1 MDITELGYQVKIHR
15 EELNISQQDLA
26 DKIGNG
32 VNRSNIAHLEQG
44 RKLPHDIKT
53 LELICANVSL
63 PKPIWE
69 DFLDIQSLKRL
80 NFERS
85 LVELFGESASTS
97 NLDKI
102 IIKVIDDK
110 INHLFS
116 ANLTPE
122 QLYDCLNSI
131 IVYYGVIPLSKY
143 FFQRYFSKESF
154 KSQESFDVSINKFQ
168 KEAIRLFSSIN
179 EAYMELNSSVE
190 EKFNHLLE
198 PIKNRD
204 TDNYTKR
211 TEWDKIDKIPN
222 EKLPY
227 LGYIA
232 ADKVKKEENE
242 RRELSDFLIE
252 VASKKEKG
260 ELNLETYG
268 IKKRKRMDSLLR
280 KFNSTIE
287 NGIFSPL
294 FNPDIETLKREAD
307 YISPEKVEDYDLM
320 EKTQITAYHNLS
332 NYLSADHLDVYVA
345 TSMRNYADFVSVNQ
359 FVETLFSHSDLRQLK
374 LRYFNPTQS
383 WIEDR
388 VAKGLVEALML
399 KRADICIYMAQK
411 EDTFGKDS
419 EASVTL
425 GQGKPVIV
433 YVPKLHD
440 PISGIDSE
448 NFGRMERNELINELK
463 KSGTDIEDIDELE
476 DIEALHSTLLHKKLE
491 KLDHKDFR
499 RIVKTIWADFDIEGE
514 FEKRLSEEDRSIMKR
529 WLKDVLSDK
538 NANVPDGQLINL
550 KNIIV
555 ASTMRFERRAKVFRE
570 VHPLA
575 LQVILSTGV
584 LNGILVV
591 RSINSCAKLVNDL
604 LENNLELELQVDDKN
619 YKLIEKNTLS
629 TIRVISKHRLISNSF
644 KTFYKRGK

>member
-1 MDITELGYQVKIHR
+1 MDINELGHQVKIHR
-15 EELNISQQDLA
+15 EQLNISQKDLA

-44 RKLPHDIKT
+44 RKLPYDLKI
-53 LELICANVSL
+53 LELICSTVHL
-63 PKPIWE
+63 PKPIWQ
-69 DFLDIQSLKRL
+69 DFINVQSVNRL
-80 NFERS
+80 NFEKILS
-85 LVELFGESASTS
+85 ELSGEKATTS
-97 NLDKI
+97 QLDEV

-110 INHLFS
+110 IDHLFS
-116 ANLTPE
+116 ANLTPD
-122 QLYDCLNSI
+122 QSYDCLNSV
-131 IVYYGVIPLSKY
+131 IVYYGFTSLSRW
-143 FFQRYFSKESF
+143 FFQRYFSKDSF
-154 KSQESFDVSINKFQ
+154 KSLELFENSVVKFQ

-179 EAYMELNSSVE
+179 EAYISLNSASE
-190 EKFNHLLE
+190 IKFKHLLE
-198 PIKNRD
+198 PITPKN
-204 TDNYTKR
+204 TDNYTNR

-222 EKLPY
+222 EELPF

-232 ADKVKKEENE
+232 ASKVKKEEKE
-242 RRELSDFLIE
+242 RKELSSFLLDI
-252 VASKKEKG
+252 ASKKEKD
-260 ELNLETYG
+260 EYNLEDYG

-287 NGIFSPL
+287 NGLFSPL
-294 FNPDIETLKREAD
+294 FNPDIETLKSEAE
-307 YISPEKVEDYDLM
+307 YISPDKIENYDLM
-320 EKTQITAYHNLS
+320 EKTQKRAYHNLS

-359 FVETLFSHSDLRQLK
+359 FVESLFSHADLRQLK

-433 YVPKLHD
+433 YVPKLFD
-440 PISGIDSE
+440 ENSNIDSE
-448 NFGRMERNELINELK
+448 IFGRMERNELISELK
-463 KSGTDIEDIDELE
+463 KLDAKMDEIDELE

-491 KLDHKDFR
+491 ILNEKDYV
-499 RIVKTIWADFDIEGE
+499 RIVRNHWADFDIEGE
-514 FEKRLSEEDRSIMKR
+514 FEKRLKDEDRSVMKR
-529 WLKDVLSDK
+529 WLKEVIDDSTDS
-538 NANVPDGQLINL
+538 VPNNQIENL
-550 KNIIV
+550 KNILV
-555 ASTMRFERRAKVFRE
+555 ATTMRFERRAKVFRE

-575 LQVILSTGV
+575 LQVILSSGV

-591 RSINSCAKLVNDL
+591 RSINSCAKLVNAL
-604 LENNLELELQVDDKN
+604 LENKLELELQADEKN

-629 TIRVISKHRLISNSF
+629 TIRVISKHKLISNSF
-644 KTFYKRGK
+644 KVFYRREN

>member
-1 MDITELGYQVKIHR
+1 MDIKELGFQVKIHR
-15 EELNISQQDLA
+15 EQLNISQKDLA
-26 DKIGNG
+26 EKIGQG
-32 VNRSNIAHLEQG
+32 TNRSNIAHLEQG
-44 RKLPHDIKT
+44 RKLPYDLKI
-53 LELICANVSL
+53 LELICNSINL
-63 PKPIWE
+63 PKPIWQ
-69 DFLDIQSLKRL
+69 DFINVQSVNRL
-80 NFERS
+80 NFEKS
-85 LVELFGESASTS
+85 LSELSGENATTS
-97 NLDKI
+97 NLDNI
-102 IIKVIDDK
+102 IIKVIDDE
-110 INHLFS
+110 IDHLFT

-122 QLYDCLNSI
+122 QSYDCLNSV
-131 IVYYGVIPLSKY
+131 IVYYGFTPLSKY
-143 FFQRYFSKESF
+143 FFQRYLSKDSF
-154 KSQESFDVSINKFQ
+154 KSQKSFETSVVKFQ

-179 EAYMELNSSVE
+179 EAYITLNLSDKT
-190 EKFNHLLE
+190 KFDQLLE
-198 PIKNRD
+198 PIKAKN
-204 TDNYTKR
+204 TDNYTVR

-222 EKLPY
+222 EELPY

-232 ADKVKKEENE
+232 ASEVKKEEKE
-242 RRELSDFLIE
+242 RKELSKFLLEI
-252 VASKKEKG
+252 ALKKERQEFKM
-260 ELNLETYG
+260 EDCG

-287 NGIFSPL
+287 NGLFSPL
-294 FNPDIETLKREAD
+294 FDPDVETLRREAE
-307 YISPEKVEDYDLM
+307 YISPEKNENYELM
-320 EKTQITAYHNLS
+320 EKTQKTAYHNLS

-433 YVPKLHD
+433 YVPKLFD
-440 PISGIDSE
+440 RNSAIDSE
-448 NFGRMERNELINELK
+448 IFGRMERNELINEIK
-463 KSGTDIEDIDELE
+463 KIDENIDDIDELE
-476 DIEALHSTLLHKKLE
+476 DIEALHSTLLHKKLDRLN
-491 KLDHKDFR
+491 KNDLV
-499 RIVKTIWADFDIEGE
+499 RITKNHWADFDIEGE
-514 FEKRLSEEDRSIMKR
+514 FEKRLKNGDIAIMKK
-529 WLKDVLSDK
+529 WLKEVINDK
-538 NANVPDGQLINL
+538 TQIVPDNQLTNL
-550 KNIIV
+550 KDILV

-575 LQVILSTGV
+575 LQVILSSGV

-591 RSINSCAKLVNDL
+591 RSINSCAQLVNAL
-604 LENNLELELQVDDKN
+604 LENKLELELQVDEKN

-629 TIRVISKHRLISNSF
+629 TIRVISTHKLISNSF
-644 KTFYKRGK
+644 KTFYKREN